1 MLLTGKQ
8 LVPLR
13 CRTRPCQHNFPI
25 PRVQLAFS
33 PKSPFGFEVRKFVE
47 SSRQSVCIVYCRLG
61 SCVGS
66 LPPAPRRSTC
76 PTSAATS
83 TQWRSSSPPPGSTT
97 ETSRH
102 PGRPGLARCRPADC
116 ITLSSCKLNISQVT
130 VTLDSIKRVGG
141 PVVRIDQEGRVI
153 MSKDHE
159 QTLHNIVR
167 AVGKNKWEDTS
178 QVHNP
183 R

>member
-1 MLLTGKQ
+1 MEFRVGAAEFKKVPTFTFELIFVRDRTVALKSLMLLTGKQ

-47 SSRQSVCIVYCRLG
+47 SSRQSVCIVYRRLG

-83 TQWRSSSPPPGSTT
+83 TQWRSFSPPPGSTT
-97 ETSRH
+97 GTSRH
-102 PGRPGLARCRPADC
+102 PGRPGLARCR
-116 ITLSSCKLNISQVT
+116 
-130 VTLDSIKRVGG
+130 
-141 PVVRIDQEGRVI
+141 
-153 MSKDHE
+153 
-159 QTLHNIVR
+159 LHNTLIMQAEHCTGDCDSGFHQAGGR
-167 AVGKNKWEDTS
+167 TS
-178 QVHNP
+178 GAD
-183 R
+183 